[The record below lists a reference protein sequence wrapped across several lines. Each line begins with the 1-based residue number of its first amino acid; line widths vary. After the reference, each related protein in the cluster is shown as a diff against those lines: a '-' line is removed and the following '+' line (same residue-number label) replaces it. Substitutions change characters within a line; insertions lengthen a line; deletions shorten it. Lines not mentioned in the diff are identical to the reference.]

1 MSVDSVSNPS
11 VLITGIEGFTGPFVA
26 SKFQDAGYDVYGLG
40 NSTDSKPTN
49 FSADLSDREALQRV
63 IETVKPQVVIHLAA
77 ISFVAHGDVGQIYQS
92 NVVGTYNL
100 LAALA
105 NAPVKPQSVILA
117 SSANVYGNSL
127 ESPLHEGLPLAP
139 ANDYAVSKLAMEYMA
154 SLWFDRLPI
163 SIVRPFNYTGVGQ
176 SEKFLVAKIVAHY
189 RKHAQRIE
197 LGNLN
202 VSRDFSD
209 VRFVAEAYLRLSQQA
224 NSSGEIVNICSG
236 EAMSLK
242 EIISAMNSIA
252 GYEIAVDVNP
262 DFVRANDVLKLVGSN
277 EKLFSLVGEIE
288 RTPFINTLEWMYDG

>member
-1 MSVDSVSNPS
+1 MSVDSASNPA
-11 VLITGIEGFTGPFVA
+11 VLITGIEGFTGPYVA
-26 SKFQDAGYDVYGLG
+26 SKFKEAGFDVYGLS
-40 NSTDSKPTN
+40 NNPDSKLTN
-49 FSADLSDREALQRV
+49 FNADLSDRDALQNV
-63 IETVKPQVVIHLAA
+63 VDTVKPQVVVHLAA

-105 NAPVKPQSVILA
+105 GASVKPQAIVLA

-139 ANDYAVSKLAMEYMA
+139 ANDYAVSKLSMEYMA

-176 SEKFLVAKIVAHY
+176 SEKFLVSKIVAHY
-189 RKHAQRIE
+189 RKKAQRIE

-209 VRFVAEAYLRLSQQA
+209 VRFVAEAYLRLSQQSDA
-224 NSSGEIVNICSG
+224 RGEIVNICSG
-236 EAMSLK
+236 DAMSLK
-242 EIISAMNSIA
+242 QIISAMNSIA
-252 GYEIAVDVNP
+252 GYDIEVDVNP
-262 DFVRANDVLKLVGSN
+262 DFVRANDVLKLAGSN
-277 EKLFSLVGEIE
+277 QKLFSLVGDIE
-288 RTPFINTLEWMYDG
+288 RTSFINTLEWMYKG

>member
-1 MSVDSVSNPS
+1 MSVDSASNPA
-11 VLITGIEGFTGPFVA
+11 VLITGIEGFTGPYVA
-26 SKFQDAGYDVYGLG
+26 GKFRDAGFDVYGLS
-40 NSTDSKPTN
+40 NNVDPELTN
-49 FSADLSDREALQRV
+49 FNADLCDRDALQKV
-63 IETVKPQVVIHLAA
+63 VNTVKPQVVVHLAA

-105 NAPVKPQSVILA
+105 NGPVEPQAIVLA

-127 ESPLHEGLPLAP
+127 ESPLHENLPLAP
-139 ANDYAVSKLAMEYMA
+139 ANDYAVSKLSMEYMA

-176 SEKFLVAKIVAHY
+176 SEKFLVSKIVAHY
-189 RKHAQRIE
+189 KKQSQRIE

-209 VRFVAEAYLRLSQQA
+209 VRFVAEAYLRLAQQQSS
-224 NSSGEIVNICSG
+224 NSEIINICSG
-236 EAMSLK
+236 EAMSLQ

-252 GYEIAVDVNP
+252 GYEIEVDVNP

-277 EKLFSLVGEIE
+277 QKLFSLVGDIE
-288 RTPFINTLEWMYDG
+288 RTPFIKTLEWMYNG